1 MKIKWLI
8 QPFSF
13 IMTVMRNRLYTAVI
27 LLLLAIFISSSFYI
41 LNYFF
46 NSNRESKQ
54 YTKLKNQITEQ
65 TEEIPVNQYQSLY
78 DINNDLVGWLTI
90 NNTRIDYPVVKSQED
105 NYYLKH
111 NFYKEYSDFGC
122 PYIQG
127 DIDADNIIIY
137 GHNMDDGSMFSDLTK
152 YKSEDFFLN
161 NQYISF
167 NTLYDNRTYQII
179 SVFKES
185 VDLQENNVFFYN
197 RYSCFES
204 EEQFNEFISNINRL
218 SLYSIK
224 TEAQY
229 GDSLLTLSTCEY
241 SYNDGR
247 IVVVAKLVDCN

>member
-27 LLLLAIFISSSFYI
+27 VLLFGIFICSGIYIIDYFSRSSK
-41 LNYFF
+41 
-46 NSNRESKQ
+46 ESKQ
-54 YTKLKNQITEQ
+54 YTELKNQITEK
-65 TEEIPVNQYQSLY
+65 TKETPVNQYQSLY

-90 NNTRIDYPVVKSQED
+90 DNTKIDYPVVQSAEE

-122 PYIQG
+122 PYIQD
-127 DIDADNIIIY
+127 DINSDNIIIY

-152 YKSEDFFLN
+152 YKSKDFFLN

-167 NTLYDNRTYQII
+167 NTLYENRTYQII

-185 VDLQENNVFFYN
+185 VDPDENNVFFYN
-197 RYSCFES
+197 RYSDFES
-204 EEQFNEFISNINRL
+204 EEQFNEFIYNIKQL
-218 SLYSIK
+218 SLYD
-224 TEAQY
+224 TETDAQY
-229 GDSLLTLSTCEY
+229 GDSFLTLSTCEY

-247 IVVVAKLVDCN
+247 IVVVAKIIK

>member
-1 MKIKWLI
+1 
-8 QPFSF
+8 
-13 IMTVMRNRLYTAVI
+13 MRNRLYTIVI
-27 LLLLAIFISSSFYI
+27 LLLLAIFLSSSFYV

-46 NSNRESKQ
+46 YSNKESKQ
-54 YTKLKNQITEQ
+54 YTELKNQITVE
-65 TEEIPVNQYQSLY
+65 TEEPLINQYQSLY
-78 DINNDLVGWLTI
+78 DINNDLVGWLSI
-90 NNTRIDYPVVKSQED
+90 ENTRIDYPVVQSAED

-122 PYIQG
+122 PYIQ
-127 DIDADNIIIY
+127 DDMDADNIIIY

-197 RYSCFES
+197 RYSCFVS